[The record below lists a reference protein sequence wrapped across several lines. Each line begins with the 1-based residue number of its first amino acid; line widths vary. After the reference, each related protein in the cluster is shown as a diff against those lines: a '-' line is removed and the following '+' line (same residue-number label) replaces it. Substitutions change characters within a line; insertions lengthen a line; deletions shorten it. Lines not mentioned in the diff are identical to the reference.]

1 MSNPTKRAAKTLI
14 TIWYKRGS
22 GLGGYGSST
31 TWEAITTMS
40 DWKQGGSSQF
50 VVNGVAFTPQSQYWF
65 EYDIEK
71 PRLGDFIAI
80 GDYSTELTPNNI
92 DSAEEI
98 RQVNLLPADILRV
111 NQLDDLHLVT

>member
-1 MSNPTKRAAKTLI
+1 MSNPTKRSAKTLI

-50 VVNGVAFTPQSQYWF
+50 TSNGVTFTPQSQYWL
-65 EYDIEK
+65 EYDVEK
-71 PRLGDFIAI
+71 PRLGDFVALGDQITIANPSDAD
-80 GDYSTELTPNNI
+80 G
-92 DSAEEI
+92 AGEI
-98 RQVNLLPADILRV
+98 RQVNLLPADILRG

>member
-1 MSNPTKRAAKTLI
+1 MRL
-14 TIWYKRGS
+14 
-22 GLGGYGSST
+22 GLHYT
-31 TWEAITTMS
+31 Q
-40 DWKQGGSSQF
+40 WKSLVLLYFQGADGVYHF
-50 VVNGVAFTPQSQYWF
+50 VANGVAFTPQSQYWF

-71 PRLGDFIAI
+71 PSQGDFVAI

-98 RQVNLLPADILRV
+98 RQVNLLPADILRG